1 MFYYKAERSMLI
13 KHTPD
18 AYEKLHILGG
28 MAGDDILSRPE
39 DGRVGNGSRAPYSSR
54 KKNPIPGVYRAAMPN
69 GKYIN
74 LMRVMFTDLC
84 LSIFSNDTCGTINQ
98 IRVHPIS
105 HRAALST
112 LSDTLPHKR

>member
-18 AYEKLHILGG
+18 TYEKLHILGG
-28 MAGDDILSRPE
+28 MAGDDILSHPG
-39 DGRVGNGSRAPYSSR
+39 DGRVGNGSQAPYSSR

-74 LMRVMFTDLC
+74 LLRVMFTDLY
-84 LSIFSNDTCGTINQ
+84 LSITTTIFM
-98 IRVHPIS
+98 RPARKS
-105 HRAALST
+105 R
-112 LSDTLPHKR
+112 

>member
-1 MFYYKAERSMLI
+1 MLI

-18 AYEKLHILGG
+18 TYEKLHILGG
-28 MAGDDILSRPE
+28 MAGDDILSHPG

-74 LMRVMFTDLC
+74 LLRVMFTDLC
-84 LSIFSNDTCGTINQ
+84 LSIFTQHGS
-98 IRVHPIS
+98 
-105 HRAALST
+105 ALRSGRRG
-112 LSDTLPHKR
+112 SGFDSRLPDQ